1 MNIIETNLQW
11 AHALTPLQR
20 VDYIVLHHE
29 AGQGTVEAVHNYHL
43 SLGWAGIA
51 YHFYVRRDGSIYR
64 GRPEDKQG
72 GHTKGYNNCS
82 IGICAEGN
90 FQEETMYDAQKE
102 ALRGLV
108 LELRAKY
115 PNAKVVRHSDLS
127 ATACPGKNYPF
138 DYIASG
144 PADNE
149 WEREKAEAT
158 QWVQD
163 MGISDGTRP
172 YDAIQRVEMWAMLYR
187 LYKQMGG

>member
-64 GRPEDKQG
+64 GRPLDMQG

-90 FQEETMYDAQKE
+90 FQEEIMSDAQKE
-102 ALRGLV
+102 ALHGLV
-108 LELRAKY
+108 LELRAMY
-115 PNAKVVRHSDLS
+115 PQAKIVKHSDLC

-138 DYIASG
+138 DYIVSV
-144 PADNE
+144 ADNE

-172 YDAIQRVEMWAMLYR
+172 YDAIQRVEMWVMLRR
-187 LYKQMGG
+187 LCEQTGG